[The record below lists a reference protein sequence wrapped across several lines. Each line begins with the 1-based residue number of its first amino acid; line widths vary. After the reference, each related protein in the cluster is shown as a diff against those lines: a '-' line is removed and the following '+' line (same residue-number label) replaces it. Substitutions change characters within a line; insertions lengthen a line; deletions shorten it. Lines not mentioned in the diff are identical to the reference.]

1 MKMKTAMICA
11 CAVLLLALPAWAGD
25 DDEGGFFV
33 GVEATFLQP
42 SGGALDFVIDDP
54 VDDGVVAG
62 DIHSVDFDA
71 EITPRLILGWGVK
84 NGGHFFV
91 TWWNY
96 DEDTSRSIANQE
108 GGELWDILFHA
119 DYALDY
125 YQGTADAAAG
135 MDAEVINFGYSHPA
149 FKSEKFSGRWIV
161 GLRQASL
168 DQSLSVLYDDPVGD
182 STHVML
188 GSEMDGLGLMG
199 GLKGTFK
206 LADSWFLSGGMEY
219 ALMKG
224 DLDTSTLMYRN
235 DDPVDELLADVTRD
249 SDTSFSTFDTHLA
262 LVWQA
267 ADSLYVWGGYEF
279 SQWSNAVGTSLF
291 PDDVH
296 DGFVQTDTADVTW
309 DGFTIG
315 VGYKF

>member
-1 MKMKTAMICA
+1 MKFKTAMICV
-11 CAVLLLALPAWAGD
+11 CAALLLALPAFAGD
-25 DDEGGFFV
+25 DDKGGFFV
-33 GVEATFLQP
+33 GLEATFLQP

-54 VDDGVVAG
+54 VDDGYVEG
-62 DIHSVDFDA
+62 DILSLDFDA
-71 EITPRLILGWGVK
+71 DLTPRLILGWGTQ

-96 DEDTSRSIANQE
+96 DDDTSRSVASQE
-108 GGELWDILFHA
+108 GGELWDILFHS
-119 DYALDY
+119 DYALTY
-125 YQGTADAAAG
+125 YQGTADATAS
-135 MDAEVINFGYSHPA
+135 MDAEVISFGYSHPT
-149 FKSEKFSGRWIV
+149 FKSEKFFGRWVV

-168 DQSLSVLYDDPVGD
+168 DQTLGAMYDAGEGD

-206 LADSWFLSGGMEY
+206 LNENWYLSGGMEY
-219 ALMKG
+219 ALMTG
-224 DLDTSTLMYRN
+224 DLDTSTFMYH
-235 DDPVDELLADVTRD
+235 DGDPLDLQADVRRN

-267 ADSLYVWGGYEF
+267 AESFYLWGGYEF
-279 SQWSNAVGTSLF
+279 SQWSNAVGTQLF

-296 DGFVQTDTADVTW
+296 DGFVQTDTADVTF
-309 DGFTIG
+309 DGFVIG
-315 VGYKF
+315 AGYKF